1 MAIIATAGWIGAQA
15 SMFLGDWVLPFA
27 YNQGVGGYKYTV
39 YSWLFL
45 GTLIS
50 VRQIIRPL
58 TQPTTGIQTR

>member
-1 MAIIATAGWIGAQA
+1 
-15 SMFLGDWVLPFA
+15 VLPFA

-50 VRQIIRPL
+50 IRQLMPPRDSACKQQRAEPA
-58 TQPTTGIQTR
+58 

>member
-1 MAIIATAGWIGAQA
+1 
-15 SMFLGDWVLPFA
+15 MFFGDWVLPFA

-50 VRQIIRPL
+50 IRQLLPPNNSL
-58 TQPTTGIQTR
+58 QTKQRAEPA